1 MVERSHS
8 IPAPSSRFTRLEA
21 AVLDALAL
29 DPSVVMPDLAQQ
41 TRASNAG
48 RRLNTAFGYY
58 VEVRQDKPQHHASGG
73 PTGRFGTVHA
83 MISGLKESVSFKVEL
98 YQGRL
103 IGIYADSYGQDTRS
117 IDFTAAQ
124 VTELFRL
131 DASGRSVPLNLFS
144 QAPDQKRS
152 STERHK
158 AAMTPPEVKALVRTA
173 LAQRPDTPQAA
184 SQRSAPASPA
194 KPASK
199 AREQVARLALEQALT
214 PPVDVEEARKSL
226 LFGIWTAIGAFAL
239 FLVLAF
245 DVPLVVAG
253 ILAFFTGRMV
263 KDPRVL
269 DAIAASL
276 KKSRELQALKM
287 AAIRANARE

>member
-1 MVERSHS
+1 MVARSHS

-29 DPSVVMPDLAQQ
+29 DPSVVTPDLAQQ

-58 VEVRQDKPQHHASGG
+58 VEVRQDKPQPQALSG

-83 MISGLKESVSFKVEL
+83 MISGLKDSISFQVEL

-117 IDFTAAQ
+117 IDFTSAQ
-124 VTELFRL
+124 VTDLFRL
-131 DASGRSVPLNLFS
+131 DASGRSVPLPMFS

-173 LAQRPDTPQAA
+173 LAQRPDTPHA
-184 SQRSAPASPA
+184 ASPA
-194 KPASK
+194 RPASK

-226 LFGIWTAIGAFAL
+226 LFGIWTAIGAIAL

-253 ILAFFTGRMV
+253 ILAFFTGRMFR
-263 KDPRVL
+263 DPRVL